1 MKRLFIIGNGFDI
14 AHGLPTKYLDFRKF
28 LEKDDFSFFER
39 IFEIYKYSFR
49 RIIHP
54 LTHEILNLN
63 DEVKDEY
70 GLLWQDFEISM
81 RNINESIIPNEYEFR
96 LEWEDEY
103 DDQIREFIDQDIKN
117 FFYEVYEYLQ
127 EKLDKWISSINI
139 TNLTR
144 KSSLINNE
152 NYDLYLNFNYT
163 RVLEEVYGIEEE
175 ICHIHGEVGKTPLIM
190 GHNNKDK
197 INGLKRELDYYRTRN
212 IIVSNENELEESM
225 DEYEEYEELQETNNE
240 FTERIKCEELLK
252 YYHKTYKDHSRHIKE
267 NYSFFKS
274 ISDVE
279 EILIIGHSLN
289 EIDMPYFEYI
299 FSKVNGSVKWKVY
312 YYLEKDKEIFK
323 NKILELG
330 VKEKSIEMLST
341 LEFFKLN

>member
-14 AHGLPTKYLDFRKF
+14 AHGLPTRYVDFRKF
-28 LEKDDFSFFER
+28 LEKNDFSFFER
-39 IFEIYKYSFR
+39 IFEIYRYSFKR
-49 RIIHP
+49 KIHP
-54 LTHEILNLN
+54 VTHEVLNLN
-63 DEVKDEY
+63 GNEDEY
-70 GLLWQDFEISM
+70 DLLWKDFEFNM
-81 RNINESIIPNEYEFR
+81 REVNENLIFDEYEFE
-96 LEWEDEY
+96 LEYETEY
-103 DDQIREFIDQDIKN
+103 DDQIKENIERDILET
-117 FFYEVYEYLQ
+117 FYEIYEHLQ
-127 EKLDKWISSINI
+127 SKLDEWISSIDI
-139 TNLTR
+139 TNLTK

-212 IIVSNENELEESM
+212 IIVSNENELEEGM
-225 DEYEEYEELQETNNE
+225 DEYEEYEELEETNNE

-252 YYHKTYKDHSRHIKE
+252 YYQETYKAPSYYIEE
-267 NYSFFKS
+267 NYSFFES

-279 EILIIGHSLN
+279 EILIVGHSLN

-299 FSKVNGSVKWKVY
+299 FSKVNSDVKWKAY
-312 YYLEKDKEIFK
+312 YYLKKDREIFK
-323 NKILELG
+323 NKILGLG
-330 VKEKSIEMLST
+330 VKEENIEVVNIGK
-341 LEFFKLN
+341 FWK

>member
-54 LTHEILNLN
+54 VTHEVLNLN
-63 DEVKDEY
+63 GNEDEY
-70 GLLWQDFEISM
+70 DLLWKDFEFNM
-81 RNINESIIPNEYEFR
+81 REVNEDLIFDEYEFGV
-96 LEWEDEY
+96 EYETEY
-103 DDQIREFIDQDIKN
+103 DDQIKENIERDILET
-117 FFYEVYEYLQ
+117 FYGIYEHLQ
-127 EKLDKWISSINI
+127 SKLNEWISSIDI
-139 TNLTR
+139 TNLTK

-163 RVLEEVYGIEEE
+163 RVLEEVYDIEEE
-175 ICHIHGEVGKTPLIM
+175 ICHIHGEMGETPLIM
-190 GHNNKDK
+190 GHNNKNK

-212 IIVSNENELEESM
+212 IIISNENELEEGM
-225 DEYEEYEELQETNNE
+225 DEYEEYEKLEETNNE

-252 YYHKTYKDHSRHIKE
+252 YYQETYKAPSYYIEE
-267 NYSFFKS
+267 NYSFFES
-274 ISDVE
+274 ISDIE

-330 VKEKSIEMLST
+330 VKEESIEMLST

>member
-14 AHGLPTKYLDFRKF
+14 AHGLPTRYVDFRKF
-28 LEKDDFSFFER
+28 LEKSDFSFFER
-39 IFEIYKYSFR
+39 IFEIYRYSFKR
-49 RIIHP
+49 KIHP
-54 LTHEILNLN
+54 VTHEVLNLN
-63 DEVKDEY
+63 GNKDEY
-70 GLLWQDFEISM
+70 DLLWKDFEFNM
-81 RNINESIIPNEYEFR
+81 REVNEDLIFDEYEFE
-96 LEWEDEY
+96 LEYETEY
-103 DDQIREFIDQDIKN
+103 DDQIKENIERDILET
-117 FFYEVYEYLQ
+117 FYEIYEHLQ
-127 EKLDKWISSINI
+127 SKLDEWISSIDI
-139 TNLTR
+139 TNLTK

-212 IIVSNENELEESM
+212 IIVSNENELEEGM
-225 DEYEEYEELQETNNE
+225 DEYEEYEELEETNNE

-252 YYHKTYKDHSRHIKE
+252 YYQETYKAPSYYIEE
-267 NYSFFKS
+267 NYSFFES

-279 EILIIGHSLN
+279 EILIVGHSLN

-299 FSKVNGSVKWKVY
+299 FSKVNSDVKWKAY
-312 YYLEKDKEIFK
+312 YYLKKDREIFK
-323 NKILELG
+323 NKILGLG
-330 VKEKSIEMLST
+330 VKEENIEVVNIGK
-341 LEFFKLN
+341 FWK

>member
-14 AHGLPTKYLDFRKF
+14 AHGLPTRYVDFRKF
-28 LEKDDFSFFER
+28 LEKSDFSFFER
-39 IFEIYKYSFR
+39 IFEIYRYSFKR
-49 RIIHP
+49 KIHP
-54 LTHEILNLN
+54 VTHEVLNLN
-63 DEVKDEY
+63 GNEDEY
-70 GLLWQDFEISM
+70 DLLWKDFEFNM
-81 RNINESIIPNEYEFR
+81 REVNEDLIFDEYEFE
-96 LEWEDEY
+96 LEYETEY
-103 DDQIREFIDQDIKN
+103 DDQIKENIERDILET
-117 FFYEVYEYLQ
+117 FYEIYEHLQ
-127 EKLDKWISSINI
+127 SKLDEWISSIDI
-139 TNLTR
+139 TNLTK

-212 IIVSNENELEESM
+212 IIVSNENELEEGM
-225 DEYEEYEELQETNNE
+225 DEYEEYEELEETNNE

-252 YYHKTYKDHSRHIKE
+252 YYQETYKAPSYYIEE
-267 NYSFFKS
+267 NYSFFES

-279 EILIIGHSLN
+279 EILIVGHSLN

-299 FSKVNGSVKWKVY
+299 FSKVNSDVKWKAY
-312 YYLEKDKEIFK
+312 YYLKKDREIFK
-323 NKILELG
+323 NKILGLG
-330 VKEKSIEMLST
+330 VKEENIEVVNIGK
-341 LEFFKLN
+341 FWK

>member
-14 AHGLPTKYLDFRKF
+14 AHGLPTKYSDFRDF
-28 LEKDDFSFFER
+28 LRKHDFSFFEK

-54 LTHEILNLN
+54 VTHEILNLN

-81 RNINESIIPNEYEFR
+81 GNINESIIPNKYEFR

-103 DDQIREFIDQDIKN
+103 DDQIRKFIDQDIKK
-117 FFYEVYEYLQ
+117 FFYEVYEHLQ
-127 EKLDKWISSINI
+127 NKLDEWISNIDI
-139 TNLTR
+139 TNLTK
-144 KSSLINNE
+144 KSLLINKK

-163 RVLEEVYGIEEE
+163 RVLEEVYNIEEG
-175 ICHIHGEVGKTPLIM
+175 ICHIHGEMGETPLIM

-197 INGLKRELDYYRTRN
+197 IVELEKELDYLTFRN
-212 IIVSNENELEESM
+212 IKFLEQEGLEDNIDAIEENEEE
-225 DEYEEYEELQETNNE
+225 ETNDE
-240 FTERIKCEELLK
+240 FTERRKCEELLNFYK
-252 YYHKTYKDHSRHIKE
+252 ETWKNSYYYIEKNHHFFE
-267 NYSFFKS
+267 N
-274 ISDVE
+274 ISDIE

-299 FSKVNGSVKWKVY
+299 FSKVNSDVKWKVY

-323 NKILELG
+323 NKILGLG
-330 VKEKSIEMLST
+330 VEEDNIEVVNIGK
-341 LEFFKLN
+341 FWK

>member
-14 AHGLPTKYLDFRKF
+14 AHGLPTRYVDFRKF
-28 LEKDDFSFFER
+28 LEKSDFSFFER
-39 IFEIYKYSFR
+39 IFEIYRYSFKR
-49 RIIHP
+49 KIHP
-54 LTHEILNLN
+54 VTHEVLNLN
-63 DEVKDEY
+63 GNEDEY
-70 GLLWQDFEISM
+70 DLLWKDFEFNM
-81 RNINESIIPNEYEFR
+81 REVNEDLIFDEYEFE
-96 LEWEDEY
+96 LEYETEY
-103 DDQIREFIDQDIKN
+103 DDQIKENIERDILET
-117 FFYEVYEYLQ
+117 FYEIYEHLQ
-127 EKLDKWISSINI
+127 SKLDEWISSIDI
-139 TNLTR
+139 TNLTK

-212 IIVSNENELEESM
+212 IIVSNENELEEGM
-225 DEYEEYEELQETNNE
+225 DEYEEYEELEETTNE

-252 YYHKTYKDHSRHIKE
+252 YYQETYKAPSYYIEE
-267 NYSFFKS
+267 NYSFFES

-279 EILIIGHSLN
+279 EILIVGHSLN

-299 FSKVNGSVKWKVY
+299 FSKVNSDVKWKAY
-312 YYLEKDKEIFK
+312 YYLKKDREIFK
-323 NKILELG
+323 NKILGLG
-330 VKEKSIEMLST
+330 VKEENIEVVNIGK
-341 LEFFKLN
+341 FWK

>member
-14 AHGLPTKYLDFRKF
+14 AHGLPTRYVDFRKF
-28 LEKDDFSFFER
+28 LEKSDFSFFER
-39 IFEIYKYSFR
+39 IFEIYRYSFKR
-49 RIIHP
+49 KIHP
-54 LTHEILNLN
+54 VTHEVLNLN
-63 DEVKDEY
+63 GNEDEY
-70 GLLWQDFEISM
+70 DLLWKDFEFNM
-81 RNINESIIPNEYEFR
+81 REVNEDLIFDEYEFE
-96 LEWEDEY
+96 LEYETEY
-103 DDQIREFIDQDIKN
+103 DDQIKENIERDILET
-117 FFYEVYEYLQ
+117 FYEIYEHLQ
-127 EKLDKWISSINI
+127 SKLDEWISSIDI
-139 TNLTR
+139 TNLTK

-212 IIVSNENELEESM
+212 IIVSNENELEEGM
-225 DEYEEYEELQETNNE
+225 DEYEEYEELEETNNE

-252 YYHKTYKDHSRHIKE
+252 YYQETYKAPSYYIEE
-267 NYSFFKS
+267 NYPFFES

-279 EILIIGHSLN
+279 EILIVGHSLN

-299 FSKVNGSVKWKVY
+299 FSKVNSDVKWKAY
-312 YYLEKDKEIFK
+312 YYLKKDREIFK
-323 NKILELG
+323 NKILGLG
-330 VKEKSIEMLST
+330 VKEENIEVVNIGK
-341 LEFFKLN
+341 FWK